1 MADKKTLE
9 LQIKVLMQQA
19 QQQIKTFA
27 NDMKNATAQMKNLT
41 TNNADVAKAMEQ
53 VQTESKRAAAELKEF
68 GESGSFSV
76 QDLKKEIGSL
86 AAVTAAVTFDKWI
99 GNLATAALDASTSFK
114 AAKDDF
120 GIMLGDMQAGAG
132 LFAELQEFNFWT
144 PFDMEQTAQAAKVL
158 MAAKVP
164 LQDMTEY
171 LTRFGDIS
179 QGNSQRFQS
188 FINAFSKASAKGK
201 ADMEVLNVYIDQ
213 GVQILDALGE
223 QMNVTSA
230 EIVDMASKGLVSFQD
245 LDSALASMAAEG
257 GLYYNSMITASQ
269 RLDATQA
276 GLEESVKAL
285 AASFGDMLAPILS
298 KFLGILTNVIDAIND
313 SPFLKGV
320 FAAALT
326 ALVIVINTKMITA
339 LVAMATKI
347 WAAYAAQMAL
357 NTATAATKPWMLAT
371 VAVVATATAG
381 YVAYAA
387 AQQKAAQATSDL
399 ALENQ
404 KLSGELQSVIEKSNE
419 TDLIHWINHWERQ
432 ISMKE
437 AEIRRLQTLYD
448 AVYKPYEDLPGVK
461 EISADITNQ
470 IEQLKNETDELKKSI
485 EQAGEK
491 LAEIRKPKEIIYG
504 DVGTE
509 WQDKLLEGLPK
520 IQREFELAL
529 ESLTKKRDDATA
541 KGINVEKSFIKE
553 KEALE
558 KYYNQKKLEFIQKEN
573 QMKEEALKKEREAQE
588 QLEKQRLE
596 DIKRRAQ
603 AELEVMEDV
612 ENFLRQMHE
621 ERLNKILEGIQLER
635 AEALSQIEGDRKG
648 GFRRMAKNAI
658 NDVYYNS
665 PMGELAVS
673 SENSPDKFKTLIGPM
688 GIFIEMLI
696 KTIGS
701 LESVQKVLDPV
712 STILDEAMKVLEPVI
727 DVVLKPII
735 DLLEANG
742 RVIGDSLAIIIA
754 PLSAITNTLKL
765 IEPIL
770 NFVAEALE
778 WLYMKVIYPVGNAII
793 DTINAVITALNKI
806 PFVEIEKLSKL
817 AAIGEAVEDMATEI
831 NAYTEKIKKQYE
843 RQKDNVESLLDSQLD
858 SLRKQYEY
866 GLINRATYEK
876 QAEKYQSAADEKL
889 YDINLEMEKHLEKIE
904 EYAKLG
910 YTPEEITQIIE
921 AEMKLTTTKEVF
933 KAIGEAFDGGWDKIK
948 DAWKKS
954 FDNSAAA
961 SIVQPIATSSRGAA
975 SSGMYVTVNVAGN
988 VATEK
993 ELTKAIYEGIS
1004 NGIQTREY
1012 TPFPVGA

>member
-86 AAVTAAVTFDKWI
+86 AAVTAAVTFDKWV

-269 RLDATQA
+269 RLDATHA

-285 AASFGDMLAPILS
+285 AASFGDMLAPIIS
-298 KFLGILTNVIDAIND
+298 KFLSILTNVIDAIND
-313 SPFLKGV
+313 SPFLKGI

-339 LVAMATKI
+339 LVAMASKI

-371 VAVVATATAG
+371 VAAVATATAG
-381 YVAYAA
+381 YVAYAS
-387 AQQKAAQATSDL
+387 AQQKAAQATADL

-404 KLSGELQSVIEKSNE
+404 KLSSELQSVIEKSNE
-419 TDLIHWINHWERQ
+419 TDLINWINHWERL
-432 ISMKE
+432 IATEE
-437 AEIRRLQTLYD
+437 AKIRDNQTLYD
-448 AVYKPYEDLPGVK
+448 TVFKPYEDIGIESLGAEVK
-461 EISADITNQ
+461 DAIKQSQEKIKEWEN
-470 IEQLKNETDELKKSI
+470 SI
-485 EQAGEK
+485 ESARRK
-491 LAEIRKPKEIIYG
+491 LEEIRTPQEIIYG

-529 ESLTKKRDDATA
+529 EALTKKRDDATA

-558 KYYNQKKLEFIQKEN
+558 EYYNQKKLEFIEKEN

-588 QLEKQRLE
+588 QLQKQQEEQLQKEKQRQIE
-596 DIKRRAQ
+596 MQ
-603 AELEVMEDV
+603 QELNEYIL
-612 ENFLRQMHE
+612 NMHT
-621 ERLNKILEGIQLER
+621 ERMNQILENIQKES
-635 AEALSQIEGDRKG
+635 ALALGQIESRRDG
-648 GFRRMAKNAI
+648 GFSRLAKASMQEVFYSAPI
-658 NDVYYNS
+658 
-665 PMGELAVS
+665 GELAVS
-673 SENSPDKFKTLIGPM
+673 SANSPEGFFGAMLGPM
-688 GIFIEMLI
+688 GLFIEKLI
-696 KTIGS
+696 ETIGS

-712 STILDEAMKVLEPVI
+712 STMLEAAMNVLEPVI

-742 RVIGDSLAIIIA
+742 RVLGDSLAIIVA
-754 PLSAITNTLKL
+754 PLASITNLLKL

-770 NFVAEALE
+770 NLVAEALE
-778 WLYMKVIYPVGNAII
+778 WFYMKVIYPVGNAII
-793 DTINAVITALNKI
+793 DAINAVIVALNKI
-806 PFVEIEKLSKL
+806 PFVDIGKLSKL
-817 AAIGEAVEDMATEI
+817 PAVGSAVEEMATEI

-858 SLRKQYEY
+858 TLRKQYEF
-866 GLINRATYEK
+866 GLIDRATYEN
-876 QAEKYQSAADEKL
+876 QAAKYQSVADEQL
-889 YDINLEMEKHLEKIE
+889 YDINLEMEKHLAKIE
-904 EYAKLG
+904 EYTALG
-910 YTPEEITQIIE
+910 YSVEEMERAIE
-921 AEMKLTTTKEVF
+921 AELKATNAIDALKIMIDSFGKLIPSRLVDWVKF
-933 KAIGEAFDGGWDKIK
+933 
-948 DAWKKS
+948 
-954 FDNSAAA
+954 NSQPSAQ
-961 SIVQPIATSSRGAA
+961 IVQPVANSSRGAV

>member
-298 KFLGILTNVIDAIND
+298 KFLSLLTNVIDAIND
-313 SPFLKGV
+313 SPFLKGI

-339 LVAMATKI
+339 LVAMASKI

-387 AQQKAAQATSDL
+387 AQQKAAQSTADL

-404 KLSGELQSVIEKSNE
+404 KLSSELQSVIEKSNE

-432 ISMKE
+432 ISMEE
-437 AEIRRLQTLYD
+437 AKRRSLQKVYD
-448 AVYKPYEDLPGVK
+448 TVYAPYIDLPGMK
-461 EISADITNQ
+461 EAAANITNE
-470 IEQLKNETDELKKSI
+470 IEQSTNKTDELKKSI

-520 IQREFELAL
+520 IQREAELAI
-529 ESLTKKRDDATA
+529 EALTKKRDDATA
-541 KGINVEKSFIKE
+541 KGIDVEKSFLKE

-588 QLEKQRLE
+588 QLEKQQEEQLQKEKQRQIEMQQELNE
-596 DIKRRAQ
+596 YILNMH
-603 AELEVMEDV
+603 AERM
-612 ENFLRQMHE
+612 NQ
-621 ERLNKILEGIQLER
+621 ILENIQKES
-635 AEALSQIEGDRKG
+635 ALALGQIESRRDG
-648 GFRRMAKNAI
+648 GFSRLAKASMQEVFYSAPI
-658 NDVYYNS
+658 
-665 PMGELAVS
+665 GEIAVS
-673 SENSPDKFKTLIGPM
+673 SANSPEGIFASMLGPM
-688 GIFIEMLI
+688 GIFVELLI
-696 KTIGS
+696 KTVGS

-712 STILDEAMKVLEPVI
+712 STILDEAMKVLKPVI

-742 RVIGDSLAIIIA
+742 RVLGNFLAIIIA
-754 PLSAITNTLKL
+754 PLSVITNTLKL

-778 WLYMKVIYPVGNAII
+778 WFYIKVIYPVGNAII
-793 DTINAVITALNKI
+793 DSINAVITALNKI

-889 YDINLEMEKHLEKIE
+889 YDINSEMEKHLEKIE

-910 YTPEEITQIIE
+910 YTPEEITQRIE
-921 AEMKLTTTKEVF
+921 AELKLTTTKEVL
-933 KAIGEAFDGGWDKIK
+933 GEAFKSGVDKIR

-954 FDNSAAA
+954 FDNSAATT
-961 SIVQPIATSSRGAA
+961 SIVQPIATSSRGAV

>member
-86 AAVTAAVTFDKWI
+86 AAVTAAVTFDKWV

-285 AASFGDMLAPILS
+285 AASFGDMLAPIIS
-298 KFLGILTNVIDAIND
+298 KFLSILTNVIDAIND
-313 SPFLKGV
+313 SPFLKGI

-339 LVAMATKI
+339 LVAMASKI

-371 VAVVATATAG
+371 VAAVATATAG
-381 YVAYAA
+381 YVAYAS
-387 AQQKAAQATSDL
+387 AQQKAAQATADL

-419 TDLIHWINHWERQ
+419 TDLINWINHWERQ
-432 ISMKE
+432 ISMAE
-437 AEIRRLQTLYD
+437 AEISRLQTLYD
-448 AVYKPYEDLPGVK
+448 TVYKPYEDVPGVK

-470 IEQLKNETDELKKSI
+470 IEQLKNKTDEWKKSI
-485 EQAGEK
+485 EQAGKK
-491 LAEIRKPKEIIYG
+491 LAEIRKPNEIIYG

-529 ESLTKKRDDATA
+529 EALTKKRDDATA
-541 KGINVEKSFIKE
+541 KGINVEKSFLKE

-558 KYYNQKKLEFIQKEN
+558 KYYNQKKLEFIEKEN

-588 QLEKQRLE
+588 RLEKQRLD

-621 ERLNKILEGIQLER
+621 ERLNKIIEGIQLER
-635 AEALSQIEGDRKG
+635 AEALAQIEGGRG
-648 GFRRMAKNAI
+648 GFWRMTKNAAK
-658 NDVYYNS
+658 DVFYNS

-673 SENSPDKFKTLIGPM
+673 SANSPEGIFASMLGPM
-688 GIFIEMLI
+688 GIFVELLI
-696 KTIGS
+696 KTVGS

-712 STILDEAMKVLEPVI
+712 STMLEAAMNVLEPVI

-742 RVIGDSLAIIIA
+742 RVLGDSLAIIVA
-754 PLSAITNTLKL
+754 PLASITNLLKL

-770 NFVAEALE
+770 NLVAEALE
-778 WLYMKVIYPVGNAII
+778 WFYMKVIYPVGNAII
-793 DTINAVITALNKI
+793 DAINAVIVALNKI
-806 PFVEIEKLSKL
+806 PFVDIGKLSKL
-817 AAIGEAVEDMATEI
+817 PAVGSAVEEMATEI

-858 SLRKQYEY
+858 TLRKQYEF
-866 GLINRATYEK
+866 GLIDRATYEN
-876 QAEKYQSAADEKL
+876 QAAKYQSVADEQL
-889 YDINLEMEKHLEKIE
+889 YNINLEMEKHLAKIE
-904 EYAKLG
+904 EYTALG
-910 YTPEEITQIIE
+910 YSVEEMEIAIE
-921 AEMKLTTTKEVF
+921 AELKATNAIDALKIMIDSFGKLIPSRLV
-933 KAIGEAFDGGWDKIK
+933 DWV
-948 DAWKKS
+948 KS
-954 FDNSAAA
+954 NSQPSAQ
-961 SIVQPIATSSRGAA
+961 IVQPVANSSRGAV
-975 SSGMYVTVNVAGN
+975 SSGLYVTVNVAGN
-988 VATEK
+988 VSTEK
-993 ELTKAIYEGIS
+993 DLTNAIYAGIA

-1012 TPFPVGA
+1012 TPFPTGA

>member
-53 VQTESKRAAAELKEF
+53 VQTESKRAASELKEF

-213 GVQILDALGE
+213 GVQILEALGE

-298 KFLGILTNVIDAIND
+298 KFLSLLTNVIDAIND
-313 SPFLKGV
+313 SPFLKGI

-339 LVAMATKI
+339 LVAMASKI

-371 VAVVATATAG
+371 VAAVATATAG
-381 YVAYAA
+381 YVAYAS
-387 AQQKAAQATSDL
+387 AQQKAAQATADL

-404 KLSGELQSVIEKSNE
+404 KLSSELQSVIEKSNE
-419 TDLIHWINHWERQ
+419 TDLINWINHWERL
-432 ISMKE
+432 IATEE
-437 AEIRRLQTLYD
+437 AKIRDNQTLYD
-448 AVYKPYEDLPGVK
+448 TVFKSYEGIGIESLGAEVK
-461 EISADITNQ
+461 DAIKQSQEKIKEWEN
-470 IEQLKNETDELKKSI
+470 SI
-485 EQAGEK
+485 ESARRK
-491 LAEIRKPKEIIYG
+491 LEEIRTPQEVIFG

-529 ESLTKKRDDATA
+529 EALTKKRDDATA

-558 KYYNQKKLEFIQKEN
+558 KYYNQKKLEFIEKEN

-588 QLEKQRLE
+588 RLEKQRLD

-621 ERLNKILEGIQLER
+621 ERLNKIIEGIQLER
-635 AEALSQIEGDRKG
+635 AEALAQIEGGRG
-648 GFRRMAKNAI
+648 GFWRMTKNAAK
-658 NDVYYNS
+658 DVFYNS

-673 SENSPDKFKTLIGPM
+673 SANSPEGIFVSMLGPM
-688 GIFIEMLI
+688 GIFVELLI
-696 KTIGS
+696 KTVGS

-712 STILDEAMKVLEPVI
+712 STMLEAAMNVLEPVI

-742 RVIGDSLAIIIA
+742 RVLGDSLAIIVA
-754 PLSAITNTLKL
+754 PLASITNLLKL

-770 NFVAEALE
+770 NLVAEALE
-778 WLYMKVIYPVGNAII
+778 WFYMKVIYPVGNAII
-793 DTINAVITALNKI
+793 DAINAVIVALNKI
-806 PFVEIEKLSKL
+806 PFVDIGKLSKL
-817 AAIGEAVEDMATEI
+817 PAVGSAVEEMATEI

-858 SLRKQYEY
+858 TLRKQYEF
-866 GLINRATYEK
+866 GLIDRATYENE
-876 QAEKYQSAADEKL
+876 AAKYQSVADEQL
-889 YDINLEMEKHLEKIE
+889 YNINLEMEKHLAKIE
-904 EYAKLG
+904 EYTALG
-910 YTPEEITQIIE
+910 YSVEEMERAIE
-921 AEMKLTTTKEVF
+921 AELKATNATDALKIMIDSFGKLIPSRLV
-933 KAIGEAFDGGWDKIK
+933 DWV
-948 DAWKKS
+948 KS
-954 FDNSAAA
+954 NSQPSAQ
-961 SIVQPIATSSRGAA
+961 IVQPVANASRGAV
-975 SSGMYVTVNVAGN
+975 SSGLYVTVNVAGN
-988 VATEK
+988 VSTEK
-993 ELTKAIYEGIS
+993 DLTNAIYAGIA

-1012 TPFPVGA
+1012 TPFPTGA

>member
-27 NDMKNATAQMKNLT
+27 NDMKYATAQMKNLT

-298 KFLGILTNVIDAIND
+298 KFLSILTNVIDAIND
-313 SPFLKGV
+313 SPFLKGI

-339 LVAMATKI
+339 LVAMASKI

-387 AQQKAAQATSDL
+387 AQQEAAQATADF

-404 KLSGELQSVIEKSNE
+404 KLSGELQGVIEKSNE

-432 ISMKE
+432 ISMAE
-437 AEIRRLQTLYD
+437 AEISRLQTLYD
-448 AVYKPYEDLPGVK
+448 TVYKPFEDLPGVK

-470 IEQLKNETDELKKSI
+470 IEQWTNKTNEWKKSI

-529 ESLTKKRDDATA
+529 DALTKKRDDATA
-541 KGINVEKSFIKE
+541 KGINVEKSFLKE

-558 KYYNQKKLEFIQKEN
+558 KYYNQKKLEFIEKEN

-596 DIKRRAQ
+596 SIKRRAQ

-621 ERLNKILEGIQLER
+621 ERLNKIIEGIQLER
-635 AEALSQIEGDRKG
+635 AEALAQIEGGRG
-648 GFRRMAKNAI
+648 GFGRMAKNAMQ
-658 NDVYYNS
+658 DVFYNS
-665 PMGELAVS
+665 PRGEIAVS
-673 SENSPDKFKTLIGPM
+673 KANSPDKFFSQMLGPM
-688 GIFIEMLI
+688 GLFVESLI
-696 KTIGS
+696 KTVGS
-701 LESVQKVLDPV
+701 LESVQKILDPFG
-712 STILDEAMKVLEPVI
+712 TILTETMNVLEPVI
-727 DVVLKPII
+727 DVVLQPII
-735 DLLEANG
+735 DMLETNG
-742 RVIGDSLAIIIA
+742 KVLGNFLAIFTGL
-754 PLSAITNTLKL
+754 LSMITVWLKFL
-765 IEPIL
+765 EPVL
-770 NFVAEALE
+770 SSVAGALE
-778 WLYMKVIYPVGNAII
+778 WFYNHVIYPFGNAIVDMANELI
-793 DTINAVITALNKI
+793 ELVNKF
-806 PFVEIEKLSKL
+806 PKVNIEKLSKFQK
-817 AAIGEAVEDMATEI
+817 IGESVENMAIEI
-831 NAYTEKIKKQYE
+831 NAYTEKIKRQYE
-843 RQKDNVESLLDSQLD
+843 RQKDNVESLLESQLD

-866 GLINRATYEK
+866 GLIDRATYEK
-876 QAEKYQSAADEKL
+876 QAEKYQSAVDDKL

-904 EYAKLG
+904 EYTKQGYTAEEMEEALKKEQQKTYNAQTLG
-910 YTPEEITQIIE
+910 YTS
-921 AEMKLTTTKEVF
+921 TT
-933 KAIGEAFDGGWDKIK
+933 GG
-948 DAWKKS
+948 AGFVVS
-954 FDNSAAA
+954 RGPAA
-961 SIVQPIATSSRGAA
+961 SAGITVS
-975 SSGMYVTVNVAGN
+975 VNVAGN
-988 VATEK
+988 VTTEK